1 MLNQMIWG
9 NSIQSWLI
17 AIMIFILSYGLLKLV
32 IAFFERRIKKIS
44 IRTVSLYDDY
54 IWIVL
59 NQTKSIFLAF
69 LSLLIASKSLIL
81 PAKVI
86 TFINV
91 SVIIFLWI
99 QIGLWANQIIIIFIQ
114 SKKTKGIDGKEKT
127 SLSAIGT
134 ISKIFIWSIVL
145 LLALDNIP
153 GIQISALIASLGI
166 GGIAVGLALQNILG
180 DLFASLSITIDQPF
194 VIGDF
199 ISIENF
205 SGSVEKIGLK
215 STRVRS
221 ITGEELVFSNSDLLS
236 GRIHNYKRM
245 DIRRVVMQFGVTY
258 QITVDKLKKIP
269 EILQS
274 IVKSQSNVTFERAH
288 LSTMGDFTINYELV
302 FTVNSPDFTLYM
314 NIKENI
320 LLSVLQKFE
329 EEGIDMPYPTQTV
342 LLKKLEQEP
351 SNINNN

>member
-1 MLNQMIWG
+1 MLNQLVFG
-9 NSIQSWLI
+9 NSIKTWLI
-17 AIMIFILSYGLLKLV
+17 SILIFILIYLLLKLI
-32 IAFFERRIKKIS
+32 IAFIDRRIKKIS
-44 IRTVSLYDDY
+44 SRTTTLYDDY
-54 IWIVL
+54 LWVIL
-59 NQTKSIFLAF
+59 NQTKSIFLGF
-69 LSLLIASKSLIL
+69 LSLLIASKLLIL

-91 SVIIFLWI
+91 SVIVFLWI
-99 QIGLWANQIIIIFIQ
+99 QIGIWANQIIFVFIQ
-114 SKKTKGIDGKEKT
+114 SKKTKDLDGKEKT

-153 GIQISALIASLGI
+153 GIQISALIASLGV

-199 ISIENF
+199 ISIGNF

-236 GRIHNYKRM
+236 GRIHNYRRM
-245 DIRRVVMQFGVTY
+245 EIRRVVMQFGVTY
-258 QITVDKLKKIP
+258 QISAEKLKKIP

-274 IVKSQSNVTFERAH
+274 IVESQTDVTFERAH
-288 LSTMGDFTINYELV
+288 LSTMGDFTVNYELV

-314 NIKENI
+314 NIKQNI

-329 EEGIDMPYPTQTV
+329 EEGIDMPYPTQTI
-342 LLKKLEQEP
+342 LLKNPELGV
-351 SNINNN
+351 SNPQNS